1 MRIALV
7 SQEYPPETAHGGVA
21 TQTLAKA
28 HGLAALGHAVHVIS
42 HSVDAQRHVVRTGA
56 VEVIR
61 IPGYDSHMGVNT
73 EAVRWITYSALVAA
87 EVERLHRRA
96 RLDVVDF
103 PEWGCE
109 AYVHLLN
116 RTPWASIPT
125 VIHLQGPLVMLANTI
140 GWPERDSELYRTGLG
155 MEHTCLR
162 LADAIV
168 SSSRCS
174 AHWVAEQYGLDAS
187 VIPVIHTGVDVKI
200 FRPGVAVRDEQP
212 SIVFIGRV
220 AFSKGVDTLVDAA
233 CALAGEIPGLRVRLI
248 GRVEEAMREQLEQ
261 RARAAGHASLLEF
274 PGPVLRTE
282 LPRELCRGHVFAAP
296 SRYEGGP
303 GFVVLEAM
311 SCGLPVVACSGSGVA
326 EVVRD
331 GETGFLV
338 PPGDP
343 LALASVL
350 RNLLRDAAYRE
361 RVGEAAREY
370 AVTQAD
376 SDVCVRRYERFL
388 ASVVEANP

>member
-7 SQEYPPETAHGGVA
+7 SQEYPPDTAHGGMA

-28 HGLAALGHAVHVIS
+28 HGLAALGHSVHVIS
-42 HSVDAQRHVVRTGA
+42 HSVDAQRHVVRTGS

-61 IPGYDSHMGVNT
+61 IPGYESHMGVNT
-73 EAVRWITYSALVAA
+73 ETVRWITYSALVAA

-96 RLDVVDF
+96 GLDVVDF
-103 PEWGCE
+103 PEWACE

-140 GWPERDSELYRTGLG
+140 GWPEPDSELYRTGLS

-174 AHWVAEQYGLDAS
+174 AQWVAEQYGLDAS
-187 VIPVIHTGVDVKI
+187 LIPVIHTGVDLKL

-220 AFSKGVDTLVDAA
+220 ALSKGVDTLVDAA

-248 GRVEEAMREQLEQ
+248 GRVEKAMREQLEQ
-261 RARAAGHASLLEF
+261 RARAAGHTSLLEF

-338 PPGDP
+338 PPDDAS
-343 LALASVL
+343 ALASVL
-350 RNLLRDAAYRE
+350 RNLLRDAACRE
-361 RVGEAAREY
+361 RVGKAARQY

-376 SDVCVRRYERFL
+376 SDICVRRYERFL
-388 ASVVEANP
+388 ASVVEANL